1 MKVEKPMAERVAP
14 YTPNQI
20 GFGTVRFSSKGI
32 FDTHK
37 DKMVDPYAAT
47 RIPKEAQV
55 EGVQYW
61 PQEKG
66 IYPSIVLLHEK
77 WGLTTQVKDIAARL
91 ACEGFVVLVPNLY
104 GRQGGMITANAE
116 VADALV
122 ERMDIPAVLQDINA
136 SCEFLNANIAEDASL
151 DLTKRNSHAVIGFG
165 LGGTLAIQF
174 ACRRKRLR
182 AAVSFYGKPPS
193 SLDGITKIYC
203 PILYHAAEFDDTV
216 TSDELEKMRH
226 AIEEADKSCNIQFY
240 PGTKHGFFNPTR
252 PDLYDAHAADQA
264 WEATLDFLQKFLN
277 VRGSA

>member
-1 MKVEKPMAERVAP
+1 MPERVTP

-66 IYPSIVLLHEK
+66 LFPSIVLLHDK
-77 WGLTTQVKDIAARL
+77 WGLTTQAKDIAARL

-104 GRQGGMITANAE
+104 GRQGGMVTANAE

-122 ERMDIPAVLQDINA
+122 ERMDIPSVLQDLKA
-136 SCEFLNANIAEDASL
+136 SCEFLNANIAEDPML
-151 DLTKRNSHAVIGFG
+151 DLTKRNFHAVIGFG

-193 SLDGITKIYC
+193 SLDILSNMYC
-203 PILYHAAEFDDTV
+203 PLLYHAAEHDDTV
-216 TSDELEKMRH
+216 TAEELNGLRQ
-226 AIEEADKSCNIQFY
+226 AIEDADKSCEIQSY
-240 PGTKHGFFNPTR
+240 SGTAHGFFNHTR
-252 PDLYDAHAADQA
+252 PDLHHPQAADRA
-264 WEATLDFLQKFLN
+264 WESTLTFIQNLLQVKSAT
-277 VRGSA
+277 

>member
-1 MKVEKPMAERVAP
+1 MPERVAP

-66 IYPSIVLLHEK
+66 QFPSIVLLHEK
-77 WGLTTQVKDIAARL
+77 WGLTTQVKDIASRL

-136 SCEFLNANIAEDASL
+136 SCEYLNVNLAEDTSL
-151 DLTKRNSHAVIGFG
+151 DLTKRNFHAVMGFG
-165 LGGTLAIQF
+165 MGGTLAIQF

-182 AAVSFYGKPPS
+182 AAVSFYGKSPK
-193 SLDGITKIYC
+193 SLDSLSNIYC
-203 PILYHAAEFDDTV
+203 PLLYHAAEQDHTI
-216 TSDELEKMRH
+216 TPEELDGLRQAVEDAGKPCE
-226 AIEEADKSCNIQFY
+226 ILSY
-240 PGTKHGFFNPTR
+240 PGTKHGFFNHTKS
-252 PDLYDAHAADQA
+252 DLYDAKSADQA
-264 WEATLDFLQKFLN
+264 WESTLDFLHKLLH
-277 VRGSA
+277 VKGPL